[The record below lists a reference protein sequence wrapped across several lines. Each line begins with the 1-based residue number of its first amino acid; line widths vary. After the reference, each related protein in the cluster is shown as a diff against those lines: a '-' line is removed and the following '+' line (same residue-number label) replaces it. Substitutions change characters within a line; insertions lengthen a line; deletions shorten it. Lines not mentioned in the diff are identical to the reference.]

1 MIEWI
6 ILHGLDAQQ
15 IYLNPEQI
23 ISIRQP
29 RGLNSGHWPAG
40 VRCLVTTVDGKYLT
54 VVETC
59 AEIRERLK

>member
-6 ILHGLDAQQ
+6 ILHGLENQQ
-15 IYLNPEQI
+15 IYLNPEQV

>member
-6 ILHGLDAQQ
+6 ILHGLENQQ
-15 IYLNPEQI
+15 IYLNPKQV